1 RRVLFRSRFIL
12 LTSFAVLGM
21 VTWIIFAH
29 NLWEKPTKKGD
40 VRLRKL
46 YNYTTIMTLLVIV
59 LINYTVLFC
68 LFLAAIGIFVPP
80 GLFEAGTELT
90 SDPSIKYYF
99 LLTWLVTSLGTLAG
113 SIGTASEDENKIRQI
128 TYSYRQINRY
138 YEIEEENEDDKN
150 NEDEEKEV
158 Q

>member
-1 RRVLFRSRFIL
+1 MLAFGPGIYITIFPTPWELSTIYSVPRFIL

-46 YNYTTIMTLLVIV
+46 YNYTTITTLLVII
-59 LINYTVLFC
+59 LINYTVLFR
-68 LFLAAIGIFVPP
+68 
-80 GLFEAGTELT
+80 
-90 SDPSIKYYF
+90 
-99 LLTWLVTSLGTLAG
+99 
-113 SIGTASEDENKIRQI
+113 SEERRVGKECGFRCS
-128 TYSYRQINRY
+128 TYRY
-138 YEIEEENEDDKN
+138 ST
-150 NEDEEKEV
+150 